1 MRFSAWANSRSDIA
15 MDFPPFIAQM
25 SNPAGQRRFDTAYV
39 RPAESIALTQFRWSM
54 RAIQDKGR
62 FTARSYYVS
71 TSGPMIGRIDDRP
84 KAVEAENRRRSST
97 KPSA

>member
-1 MRFSAWANSRSDIA
+1 

-62 FTARSYYVS
+62 FTPRSYHVNMGGS
-71 TSGPMIGRIDDRP
+71 MIGRIDDHS
-84 KAVEAENRRRSST
+84 KAVEAEDCRHNST
-97 KPSA
+97 KLSA